1 MIPEINALFSR
12 DLNKLVQEI
21 TLYSNEENIWLTDK
35 NIANSAGNLVLHLVG
50 NLNTYI
56 GAMLG
61 NTGYVRNRDLEFS
74 QKGVPRAELIDKIKN
89 TILVVSS
96 SLSKLSD
103 EDAKKE
109 FPELVYE
116 HKTSVEYLL
125 ISLAM
130 HLGYHL
136 GQINYHRRLLD
147 V

>member
-1 MIPEINALFSR
+1 
-12 DLNKLVQEI
+12 
-21 TLYSNEENIWLTDK
+21 
-35 NIANSAGNLVLHLVG
+35 
-50 NLNTYI
+50 
-56 GAMLG
+56 MLG

-116 HKTSVEYLL
+116 HKTSIEYLL